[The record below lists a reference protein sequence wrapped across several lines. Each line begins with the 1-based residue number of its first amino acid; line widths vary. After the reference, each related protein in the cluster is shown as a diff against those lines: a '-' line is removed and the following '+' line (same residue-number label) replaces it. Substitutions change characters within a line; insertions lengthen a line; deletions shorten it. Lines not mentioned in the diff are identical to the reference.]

1 MVTSLPLDA
10 ASSTIARMM
19 KIIMIPTMTAVSRTG
34 LRQGLNIMAVT
45 IISLDAKRILQ
56 RFRYVTGAD
65 NKGKVWLYIVK
76 HQE

>member
-1 MVTSLPLDA
+1 
-10 ASSTIARMM
+10 MM
-19 KIIMIPTMTAVSRTG
+19 KIIMIPTMIAVSRTG

-65 NKGKVWLYIVK
+65 NKGKVWL
-76 HQE
+76 